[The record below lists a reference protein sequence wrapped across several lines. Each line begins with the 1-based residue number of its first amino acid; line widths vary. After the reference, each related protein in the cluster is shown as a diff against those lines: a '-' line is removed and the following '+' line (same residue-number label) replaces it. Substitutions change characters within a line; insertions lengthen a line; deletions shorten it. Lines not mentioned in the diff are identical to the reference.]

1 MAEGGSRASG
11 FSLDPDPSSQS
22 KFCAPQRCLSC
33 FSSEEM
39 TRSED
44 LPLALLLPPHKI
56 YSGAGL
62 GSAALSHTG
71 LHLLVVA
78 ELLPNDAETRGGL
91 NTRRV
96 LPTGTESSRQRPRA
110 AASPQL
116 LWVAET
122 PARLR
127 CRLLPSP
134 GGAGPRAGGLP
145 AGAGA
150 EPREPRCAATCCGSA
165 A

>member
-1 MAEGGSRASG
+1 
-11 FSLDPDPSSQS
+11 
-22 KFCAPQRCLSC
+22 
-33 FSSEEM
+33 M

-122 PARLR
+122 PARLVAD
-127 CRLLPSP
+127 CFLRLGELAHALADYQQALELSP
-134 GGAGPRAGGLP
+134 GNLGVQR
-145 AGAGA
+145 
-150 EPREPRCAATCCGSA
+150 RVAAALHELGRRDVVA
-165 A
+165 R